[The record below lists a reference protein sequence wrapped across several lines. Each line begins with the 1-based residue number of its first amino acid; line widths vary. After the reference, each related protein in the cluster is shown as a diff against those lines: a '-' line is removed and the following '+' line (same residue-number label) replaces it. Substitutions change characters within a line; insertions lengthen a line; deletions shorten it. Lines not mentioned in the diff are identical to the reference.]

1 MSLGNIHG
9 FLEDGH
15 VDFEGETVKSVTLE
29 RCEQSPKIAINLIVH
44 QNRGLTGAGNTN
56 TETDKPSRN
65 TGNIQV
71 SSTFTSGR
79 TFDITCSAEFYGR
92 VHWFVIDMK
101 G

>member
-9 FLEDGH
+9 FLEDGY
-15 VDFEGETVKSVTLE
+15 VDFEGETVKSVTLQ
-29 RCEQSPKIAINLIVH
+29 RCEQSPKIAINLVVH
-44 QNRGLTGAGNTN
+44 ENQNVEASAN
-56 TETDKPSRN
+56 TETDIPSRN
-65 TGNIQV
+65 TGNIQI